1 MLRYRLS
8 DADLSEIRFG
18 LSPLNELG
26 LSLRALR
33 DPALYPAHLRWVQR
47 VVDDLPAPE
56 LEVLRALV
64 DTRSWVPDFL
74 NPVPTTPLTR
84 FDDELADLAQIDLGR
99 LDRDLD
105 AVHDVRP
112 VVLAGPAEAVR
123 QRVVDAVGVY
133 WDVSFRSTWTRMRT
147 LLEADVVFR
156 GREIGRSGLAGM
168 FAGLAPAVSFD
179 GRTVSIALR
188 DPRTRTVDVAGAGLT
203 LIPSLFTQRASSPVT
218 DDDSPSVIY
227 PVRGAATLWDPA
239 PVRGSGALADLLG
252 ATRAGLLDALHEPA
266 SSSELA
272 TRYGVSPSAVNQHLR
287 VMHDAGLLTRARHGR
302 SVLYRTSELGEQL
315 SGRGGLSAGPW
326 S

>member
-1 MLRYRLS
+1 MLQYRLS
-8 DADLSEIRFG
+8 DSDLSEIRFG
-18 LSPLNELG
+18 LSPLNEAG
-26 LSLRALR
+26 LSLRAVR

-47 VVDDLPAPE
+47 VVDDLPGPE

-64 DTRSWVPDFL
+64 DDRSWVPDFL

-84 FDDELADLAQIDLGR
+84 FDDELAALAQIDLGR
-99 LDRDLD
+99 LDHDLD
-105 AVHDVRP
+105 AVHSVRP
-112 VVLAGPAEAVR
+112 AVLTGPAADVR

-133 WDVSFRSTWTRMRT
+133 WGVSFRSTWTRMRT

-168 FAGLAPAVSFD
+168 FAGLAPSVSFD
-179 GRTVSIALR
+179 GRTVSLALR
-188 DPRTRTVDVAGAGLT
+188 DPRTRTVDVDGAGLT
-203 LIPSLFTQRASSPVT
+203 LIPSLFTHRVSSPVT
-218 DDDSPSVIY
+218 DDDRPSVIY

-239 PVRGSGALADLLG
+239 AVRGSGALADLLG

-315 SGRGGLSAGPW
+315 SGRGDLSAGPW

>member
-8 DADLSEIRFG
+8 DADLSAIRFG

-33 DPALYPAHLRWVQR
+33 DPARYPAHLRWVQR
-47 VVDDLPAPE
+47 VVDDLPGPE
-56 LEVLRALV
+56 LEVLRSLV
-64 DTRSWVPDFL
+64 DDRSWVPDFL

-84 FDDELADLAQIDLGR
+84 FDDELAALSAMDLDR
-99 LDRDLD
+99 LDHDLD
-105 AVHDVRP
+105 AVHAVRP
-112 VVLAGPAEAVR
+112 AALLGPAEAVR
-123 QRVVDAVGVY
+123 QRVVDAVAVY
-133 WDVSFRSTWTRMRT
+133 WDLSFRSTWTRMRT

-156 GREIGRSGLAGM
+156 GREVGRSGLAGM
-168 FAGLAPAVSFD
+168 LAGLAPAVSFD
-179 GRTVSIALR
+179 GRTVSLALR

-203 LIPSLFTQRASSPVT
+203 LIPSLFTQRVSSPVT
-218 DDDSPSVIY
+218 DDALPSVIY
-227 PVRGAATLWDPA
+227 PVRGAATLWEPA
-239 PVRGSGALADLLG
+239 PVRGTGALADLLG
-252 ATRAGLLDALHEPA
+252 ATRAGLLDALQEPA

-272 TRYGVSPSAVNQHLR
+272 ARYGVSPSAVNQHLR

-315 SGRGGLSAGPW
+315 SGRSEGLLGLW